1 MKQGHRRELRLAAT
15 CAAALVITMAVP
27 AAAVGGRP
35 AQAPSVTTD
44 FFSSFEDTDPPPDW
58 VNTAAERAA
67 AGNKKSSGVT
77 GSPTTGI
84 PGSIMDR
91 VVGVTAS
98 GDNPPNETAAQ
109 AVDGNINTKWLVFE
123 STGWLQVQLGEPIA
137 VVHYAL
143 TSAND

>member
-1 MKQGHRRELRLAAT
+1 MKQGHRRELSLSAT

-44 FFSSFEDTDPPPDW
+44 FFSSFEDTEPPPDW
-58 VNTAAERAA
+58 VNTAETDA

-84 PGSIMDR
+84 PGSIMAR

-98 GDNPPNETAAQ
+98 GDNPP
-109 AVDGNINTKWLVFE
+109 DRK
-123 STGWLQVQLGEPIA
+123 STRL
-137 VVHYAL
+137 
-143 TSAND
+143 NC